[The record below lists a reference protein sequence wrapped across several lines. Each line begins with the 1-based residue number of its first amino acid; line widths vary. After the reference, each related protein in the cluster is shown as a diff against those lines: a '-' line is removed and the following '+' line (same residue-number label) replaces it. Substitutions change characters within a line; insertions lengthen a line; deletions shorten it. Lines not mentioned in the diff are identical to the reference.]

1 MERRRFEAEL
11 SAAGSVMDFEAYLR
25 VKGGGSIDCLIS
37 AETITLGDQACVL
50 CSFQDITARRRSE
63 EELVKAIEA
72 VMADASWFSRGVVEK
87 LAALRH
93 PPRLGQ
99 SSAQAAIS
107 VADLTPRERQVLTL
121 VSGGKSDPEIAA
133 ELRLARNTVRN
144 HVAAL
149 YQKLGLNR
157 RSALI
162 VWARERGIAGDDIP
176 IKLSKARK
184 SGTKKPGRVVQD
196 NQQK

>member
-1 MERRRFEAEL
+1 VERRRFEAEL
-11 SAAGSVMDFEAYLR
+11 SAAGSVMDFEACLR
-25 VKGGGSIDCLIS
+25 VKGGGSIDCLIF
-37 AETITLGDQACVL
+37 AETITLGDRACVL

-93 PPRLGQ
+93 PPRPGQ
-99 SSAQAAIS
+99 SSAQAAAS

-121 VSGGKSDPEIAA
+121 VSRGKSDPEIAA
-133 ELRLARNTVRN
+133 ELQLARNTVRN
-144 HVAAL
+144 HVASL

-162 VWARERGIAGDDIP
+162 VCARERGIGGEGVAA
-176 IKLSKARK
+176 KLPKPPKSGARK
-184 SGTKKPGRVVQD
+184 PARIVHS
-196 NQQK
+196 NH